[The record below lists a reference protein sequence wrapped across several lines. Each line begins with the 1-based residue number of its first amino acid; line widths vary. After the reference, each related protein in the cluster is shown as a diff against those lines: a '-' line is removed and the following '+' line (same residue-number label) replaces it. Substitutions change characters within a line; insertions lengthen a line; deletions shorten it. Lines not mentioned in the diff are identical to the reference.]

1 MKTCYSILNNSRE
14 FHYFSTY
21 IGISPAGISV
31 KITPEA
37 ILIWIEATQLT
48 LDPDVI
54 KFITQSLVETT
65 YFHIFGFLQERRQPI
80 FQVLTNKEKKKSKVS
95 VIQEL
100 ILSA

>member
-21 IGISPAGISV
+21 IEISPAGISV

-37 ILIWIEATQLT
+37 ILTWIEATQLT

-65 YFHIFGFLQERRQPI
+65 YFHFLAFCR
-80 FQVLTNKEKKKSKVS
+80 KEGNQYFKC
-95 VIQEL
+95 
-100 ILSA
+100 